1 MTATTRQRGR
11 NREQSMVPKAEFR
24 SYYGLP
30 VLNQPVWKRTDI
42 AGYFFAGGLSGAA
55 ALLAAG
61 AQATGRRKHSR
72 RLKVAAT
79 GAIGVG
85 AVGLV
90 HDLGKPSRFYNMLRV
105 LKPSSPMSVG
115 TWLLSG
121 YGPAIGVAALTDLT
135 GRFRRTGA
143 VATASAAALGPL
155 VSTYTA
161 ALASNTAVPA
171 WHDGYREMPFVFAG
185 SSAVAAAGT
194 AMLVG
199 PLDDTGPA
207 RRLAVLGAALELS
220 AAKRMEQRLGD
231 VAEPYHSG
239 TGGRYMK
246 AGQALTAV
254 GLGLALVGRRSR
266 LASAAAGVS
275 LLGASLATRFG
286 IFEAGIESAK
296 DPKYT
301 IEPQRSRLSRTGAG

>member
-1 MTATTRQRGR
+1 
-11 NREQSMVPKAEFR
+11 MVPKAEFR

-30 VLNQPVWKRTDI
+30 ILNAPIWKRTDI

-55 ALLAAG
+55 AVLAAG
-61 AQATGRRKHSR
+61 AHATGRRAQSR
-72 RLKVAAT
+72 RLKMAAT

-90 HDLGKPSRFYNMLRV
+90 HDLGVPSRFYNMLRV

-115 TWLLSG
+115 SWLLSG
-121 YGPAIGVAALTDLT
+121 FAPAIGAAALSDVT
-135 GRFRRTGA
+135 GRLPRVGA
-143 VATASAAALGPL
+143 AATASAAVLGPL

-161 ALASNTAVPA
+161 ALTSNTAVPA

-185 SSAVAAAGT
+185 SSAAAAAG
-194 AMLVG
+194 VG
-199 PLDDTGPA
+199 LLTGPAGESGPA
-207 RRLAVLGAALELS
+207 RRLAVIGAAIEFA

-231 VAEPYHSG
+231 VAEPYRSG
-239 TGGRYMK
+239 KGGQYMK
-246 AGQALTAV
+246 AGQMLTAT
-254 GLGLALVGRRSR
+254 GLGLALAGRRSR
-266 LASAAAGVS
+266 LATAAAGVA

-286 IFEAGIESAK
+286 IFEAGMASAN

-301 IEPQRSRLSRTGAG
+301 VQPQRARL